1 MPRKK
6 PDDLNAMPLE
16 MLQAM
21 SQMDLDADAMFENV
35 MEMESQL
42 DRDRA
47 QHLAGR
53 DQHHSFDTEQDRVA
67 AAHRQ
72 VELLGKL
79 YMELRVVT
87 NPDLN

>member
-1 MPRKK
+1 MPRNKT
-6 PDDLNAMPLE
+6 DDLNAMPLE

-21 SQMDLDADAMFENV
+21 RQMDLDADAMFENV

-42 DRDRA
+42 VEIAHSISQDTISI
-47 QHLAGR
+47 
-53 DQHHSFDTEQDRVA
+53 HSFDTEKDRVA

-79 YMELRVVT
+79 YMELRQVT
-87 NPDLN
+87 NPDLH